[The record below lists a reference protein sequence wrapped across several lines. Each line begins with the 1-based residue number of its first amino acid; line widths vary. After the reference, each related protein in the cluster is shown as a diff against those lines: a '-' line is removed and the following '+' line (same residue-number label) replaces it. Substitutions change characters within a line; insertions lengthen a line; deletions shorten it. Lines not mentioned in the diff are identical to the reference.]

1 MQALQDGPLRWHDTA
16 TVTYVAPTVPPL
28 PPWLR
33 CAFTTRHAGGS
44 GQRLN
49 LSFSRGVRCEVLA
62 HRQQVLQAL
71 GLDEVPLCT
80 VRQVH
85 GNHVCVVDTETMRD
99 DWTGVEGDAL
109 VTTLP
114 QVALGVLVADCL
126 PLVLYAFETPI
137 VAVIHAGRMGTYHRI
152 VTQVLGVMAERFG
165 VAPAQVHA
173 ILGPA
178 IGGCCY
184 TLDIRA
190 VQPFQERFPTWETF
204 FTPCGVERWTMSLTA
219 ANTVQLR
226 EAGVPAAHIVTA
238 SPCTVCHNAHLFSHR
253 AEGANAGRG
262 MALAAIV
269 PAALAV

>member
-1 MQALQDGPLRWHDTA
+1 MQALQDERLRWHETA
-16 TVTYVAPTVPPL
+16 TVTYIAPLAPPL
-28 PPWLR
+28 PSWLR
-33 CAFTTRHAGGS
+33 CAFTTRHAGRS
-44 GQRLN
+44 GQQLN
-49 LSFSRGVRCEVLA
+49 LSFNRGIHHEVLER
-62 HRQQVLQAL
+62 RQQILQAM
-71 GLDEVPLCT
+71 GLDGMPLCI

-85 GNHVCVVDTETMRD
+85 GNQVCVVDAEAMRAG
-99 DWTGVEGDAL
+99 WTSVEGDAL

-114 QVALGVLVADCL
+114 QVMLGVLVADCL
-126 PLVLYAFETPI
+126 PLVLYALQTPM

-152 VTQVLGVMAERFG
+152 VTQVLKVMVERFG

-184 TLDIRA
+184 TLDLRA
-190 VQPFQERFPTWETF
+190 VRPFQERFPDWETF

-219 ANTVQLR
+219 ANTLQLR

-253 AEGANAGRG
+253 AEGPGAGRG

-269 PAALAV
+269 PTALAI